1 MALPAGDTAVC
12 EACREPIDPAS
23 ADVVYAIEQ
32 IDESTMEDPGA
43 VRDGAGAYFHES
55 HVPKTTGYRRADKP
69 A

>member
-1 MALPAGDTAVC
+1 VPDVELVC
-12 EACREPIDPAS
+12 KDCGEPVDPAS

-43 VRDGAGAYFHES
+43 VRDGASAWFHEA
-55 HVPKTTGYRRADKP
+55 HIPKTSPGYRRTDKP